1 MTRLQTILLAVEHV
15 ERAATFYRAAFGWE
29 TSIDLPVIVDFQVPG
44 GGSLSVYKREGFNR
58 NTESESVSAAGDQ
71 TSGTE
76 LYFHCDDLEAAIER
90 IEAAG
95 ARSLS
100 PLSERGWGDE
110 AAYFAD
116 PDGNVIALARPIE
129 EQTTPV

>member
-1 MTRLQTILLAVEHV
+1 MIRLQTILLAVEDV
-15 ERAATFYRAAFGWE
+15 QRAAEFYRSAFGWE
-29 TSIDLPVIVDFQVPG
+29 TAIDLPVIVDFKLPG

-58 NTESESVSAAGDQ
+58 NTESESVLVVGGQ
-71 TSGTE
+71 TSSTE
-76 LYFHCDDLEAAIER
+76 LYFHCDDLATAIEN
-90 IEAAG
+90 IQAAG

-116 PDGNVIALARPIE
+116 PDGNVIALARPL
-129 EQTTPV
+129 